1 MSKLKHIGKKVIKGI
16 VLAYYRLMI
25 LLCPVNAKVIVFESN
40 LGRNYT
46 GNPRSI
52 YEEMVGLGLDKSY
65 RCYFILEDLRVQIPG
80 NSKKVKR
87 NRFYY
92 FYILAIAGII
102 VSDSRIPMYIVKRK
116 KTTYIQTWHGTPLK
130 KLALDMEEVSMAGE
144 SSIELYKQNFEK
156 NTSRWDYLISQN
168 QYSSEIFRRAFRFH
182 KEILEI
188 GYPRNDVLFQKNDV
202 ASIVEL
208 KKELKLPLDKKI
220 ILYAPTWRDDEYYG
234 LGKYKFTSKLD
245 FQLAKEQL
253 GQEYVFIVKYHY
265 LVQEQIDWSE
275 YKGFVYEFDQTY
287 DISTLYLVA
296 DMLITDYSSVM
307 FDYSILSRPMFFF
320 AYDLEKY
327 KNQLRG
333 FYFDIMTEV
342 PGPIVTTTAELLN
355 EIQNYKPEAYKDKYE
370 AFQLKFNHA
379 DCGMASRRVV
389 ELIQK
394 LS

>member
-1 MSKLKHIGKKVIKGI
+1 
-16 VLAYYRLMI
+16 
-25 LLCPVNAKVIVFESN
+25 
-40 LGRNYT
+40 
-46 GNPRSI
+46 
-52 YEEMVGLGLDKSY
+52 
-65 RCYFILEDLRVQIPG
+65 
-80 NSKKVKR
+80 
-87 NRFYY
+87 
-92 FYILAIAGII
+92 
-102 VSDSRIPMYIVKRK
+102 MYIVKRK

-130 KLALDMEEVSMAGE
+130 KLALDMEDVSMAGE

-188 GYPRNDVLFQKNDV
+188 GYPRNDILFQKNDV
-202 ASIVEL
+202 ASIIEL

-253 GQEYVFIVKYHY
+253 NEEYVFIVKYHY
-265 LVQEQIDWSE
+265 LVQDQIDWSE
-275 YKGFVYEFDQTY
+275 YKGFVYEFDKTY

-355 EIQNYKPEAYKDKYE
+355 EIQNYKPEAYQDKYQ
-370 AFQLKFNHA
+370 AFHLKFNHA